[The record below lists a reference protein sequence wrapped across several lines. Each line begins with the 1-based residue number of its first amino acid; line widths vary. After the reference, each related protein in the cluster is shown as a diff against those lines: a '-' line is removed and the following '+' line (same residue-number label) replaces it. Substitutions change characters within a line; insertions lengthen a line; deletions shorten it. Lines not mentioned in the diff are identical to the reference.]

1 MPKPTNANKD
11 HFKTVLR
18 KYRKKFDSNIQTV
31 KYSDLK
37 DMFDHISTQSTFT
50 NVITDNTDIHV
61 VLFDGEESNPPI
73 DITSLMVVGKFIY
86 FPAFVGDYINLKIG
100 GSTESL
106 KFSAINSHQ
115 MEGWQSG
122 NAADC

>member
-37 DMFDHISTQSTFT
+37 DMFDHISTSSAFT
-50 NVITDNTDIHV
+50 NVITDNTDVHV
-61 VLFDGEESNPPI
+61 VLFDGNEGDAAI
-73 DITSLMVVGKFIY
+73 DITSLMAVGKFIY
-86 FPAFVGDYINLKIG
+86 FPAFVGDYINLKI
-100 GSTESL
+100 EKNWKMNL
-106 KFSAINSHQ
+106 I
-115 MEGWQSG
+115 
-122 NAADC
+122 

>member
-37 DMFDHISTQSTFT
+37 DMFDHISTSSA
-50 NVITDNTDIHV
+50 
-61 VLFDGEESNPPI
+61 L
-73 DITSLMVVGKFIY
+73 LM
-86 FPAFVGDYINLKIG
+86 
-100 GSTESL
+100 
-106 KFSAINSHQ
+106 
-115 MEGWQSG
+115 
-122 NAADC
+122 